1 MARFLQDRSCNDDF
15 VPIATPHIVD
25 NSMDMD
31 VEGKTVDD
39 NNIEEIIINIY
50 ANDEMEVDEYVIQEN
65 KKRKREDDDLM
76 DKEEKEDDEELDED
90 YELEDD
96 DLMYEE
102 EGDVYQHVAILE
114 AENEDLR
121 QQLANANN
129 TVPSRIPFPDGYYI
143 GFEYVNGVRY
153 LFVYQQPVNNS
164 PLSLADLQDDED
176 EDEDDDD
183 DGDEDED
190 EVLSIINPDD
200 IIKEKESDDEEEDN
214 EDDDEMDMSK

>member
-15 VPIATPHIVD
+15 VPIARAGTGNDIISD
-25 NSMDMD
+25 NDMD
-31 VEGKTVDD
+31 VEGEPVED
-39 NNIEEIIINIY
+39 NIEEIIINIY

-65 KKRKREDDDLM
+65 KKRKREEEDEEDDEDEDK
-76 DKEEKEDDEELDED
+76 DKEEEEE
-90 YELEDD
+90 EEEEEE
-96 DLMYEE
+96 DLMYEEE
-102 EGDVYQHVAILE
+102 EGDVYQHVALLE

-129 TVPSRIPFPDGYYI
+129 VVPSRIQFPDGYHI

-176 EDEDDDD
+176 EDDDEDDE
-183 DGDEDED
+183 DEVEVED

-200 IIKEKESDDEEEDN
+200 IIKEKESDDE
-214 EDDDEMDMSK
+214 DDDEMDMSK

>member
-15 VPIATPHIVD
+15 VPISPPHIVD
-25 NSMDMD
+25 NSMDMN
-31 VEGKTVDD
+31 VEDETVED

-50 ANDEMEVDEYVIQEN
+50 ANDETDVEACVVQEN
-65 KKRKREDDDLM
+65 KKRKREDDD
-76 DKEEKEDDEELDED
+76 EEEEDEDDEDHDDED
-90 YELEDD
+90 YELEEDD
-96 DLMYEE
+96 GEIDED
-102 EGDVYQHVAILE
+102 GDVYQHVALLE

-129 TVPSRIPFPDGYYI
+129 IVPSHIPFPDGYHI

-164 PLSLADLQDDED
+164 PLSLADLQDDEV
-176 EDEDDDD
+176 EDD
-183 DGDEDED
+183 D

-200 IIKEKESDDEEEDN
+200 IIKEKESDD
-214 EDDDEMDMSK
+214 DDEMDMSK

>member
-15 VPIATPHIVD
+15 VPISPPHIVD
-25 NSMDMD
+25 NSMDMN
-31 VEGKTVDD
+31 VEDETVED

-50 ANDEMEVDEYVIQEN
+50 ANDETDVEACVVQEN
-65 KKRKREDDDLM
+65 KKRKREDDD
-76 DKEEKEDDEELDED
+76 EEEEDEDDEDHDDED
-90 YELEDD
+90 YELEEDD
-96 DLMYEE
+96 GEIDED
-102 EGDVYQHVAILE
+102 GDVYQHVALLE

-129 TVPSRIPFPDGYYI
+129 IVPSHIPFPDGYHI

-164 PLSLADLQDDED
+164 PLSLADLQDDEV
-176 EDEDDDD
+176 EDD
-183 DGDEDED
+183 DED

-200 IIKEKESDDEEEDN
+200 IIKEKESDD
-214 EDDDEMDMSK
+214 DDDEMDMSK

>member
-15 VPIATPHIVD
+15 VPISPPHIVD
-25 NSMDMD
+25 NSMDMN
-31 VEGKTVDD
+31 VEDETVED

-50 ANDEMEVDEYVIQEN
+50 ANDETDVEACVVQEN
-65 KKRKREDDDLM
+65 KKRKREDDD
-76 DKEEKEDDEELDED
+76 EEEEDEDDEDHDDED
-90 YELEDD
+90 YELEEDD
-96 DLMYEE
+96 GEIDED
-102 EGDVYQHVAILE
+102 GDVYQHVALLE

-129 TVPSRIPFPDGYYI
+129 IVPSHIPFPDGYHI

-164 PLSLADLQDDED
+164 PLSLADLQDDEV
-176 EDEDDDD
+176 EDD
-183 DGDEDED
+183 DED

-200 IIKEKESDDEEEDN
+200 IIKEKESDD
-214 EDDDEMDMSK
+214 DEMDMSK